1 MLPFFEKNVNF
12 SIVIYFNIKLCYNV
26 QRINE
31 NARRRSVCDA
41 RGVTMGFLER
51 IGLGG
56 RSLAAKRAKR
66 AAELHGQA
74 IKYVT
79 ERVEENDNVVGRGG
93 SISVRNGEL
102 LLFSSDTILLRS
114 DVTATEASYLLS
126 GDGVVLTAPNKEEK
140 GRVRSYI
147 AYFVYYRK

>member
-1 MLPFFEKNVNF
+1 MRVH
-12 SIVIYFNIKLCYNV
+12 
-26 QRINE
+26 
-31 NARRRSVCDA
+31 
-41 RGVTMGFLER
+41 GVDMGFLEK
-51 IGLGG
+51 IGIGG
-56 RSLAAKRAKR
+56 RSLAAKRTKR
-66 AAELHGQA
+66 AFELHGQA

-79 ERVEENDNVVGRGG
+79 ERVDDNDNVVGRGG

-114 DVTATEASYLLS
+114 NVTETEASYLLS
-126 GDGVVLTAPNKEEK
+126 GDGVVLTAPNKEEG

>member
-1 MLPFFEKNVNF
+1 
-12 SIVIYFNIKLCYNV
+12 
-26 QRINE
+26 
-31 NARRRSVCDA
+31 
-41 RGVTMGFLER
+41 MGFLEK

-56 RSLAAKRAKR
+56 RGVAAKRTKR

-79 ERVEENDNVVGRGG
+79 ERVDDNDNVVGRGG

-126 GDGVVLTAPNKEEK
+126 GDGVVLTAPNKEEGGK
-140 GRVRSYI
+140 ERSYI

>member
-1 MLPFFEKNVNF
+1 M
-12 SIVIYFNIKLCYNV
+12 
-26 QRINE
+26 
-31 NARRRSVCDA
+31 
-41 RGVTMGFLER
+41 RGAAEMGFLEK
-51 IGLGG
+51 IGLG
-56 RSLAAKRAKR
+56 RKRVAYKRAER

-79 ERVEENDNVVGRGG
+79 ERVDDNDNVVGRGG

-114 DVTATEASYLLS
+114 DVTETDASYLLS
-126 GDGVVLTAPNKEEK
+126 GDGVVLTAPNKEEN
-140 GRVRSYI
+140 GRERSYI

>member
-1 MLPFFEKNVNF
+1 
-12 SIVIYFNIKLCYNV
+12 
-26 QRINE
+26 
-31 NARRRSVCDA
+31 
-41 RGVTMGFLER
+41 MGFLEKL
-51 IGLGG
+51 GLGG
-56 RSLAAKRAKR
+56 KSVASKRAKR

-79 ERVEENDNVVGRGG
+79 ERVNDNDNVVGRGG

-114 DVTATEASYLLS
+114 DVSETDASYLLS
-126 GDGVVLTAPNKEEK
+126 GDGVVLTAPNKEEN
-140 GRVRSYI
+140 GRERNYI

>member
-1 MLPFFEKNVNF
+1 MSFLDKLFGRDKNPD
-12 SIVIYFNIKLCYNV
+12 SYAYRL
-26 QRINE
+26 
-31 NARRRSVCDA
+31 
-41 RGVTMGFLER
+41 
-51 IGLGG
+51 
-56 RSLAAKRAKR
+56 KRAR
-66 AAELHGQA
+66 ALHGQA

-79 ERVEENDNVVGRGG
+79 ERVDDNDNVVGRGG

-114 DVTATEASYLLS
+114 NIVETEASYLLS
-126 GDGVVLTAPNKEEK
+126 GDGVVLTAPNKEED